1 MSGFEYEGEPVI
13 VSRDAGYSKVKL
25 LSPENIE
32 KSKRRINNPDIV
44 TGKYKLKEIFAEVG
58 IIVNPNAMT
67 FWFKK

>member
-1 MSGFEYEGEPVI
+1 MTKFEYEGEPVI

-32 KSKRRINNPDIV
+32 KSKQRINNPNIV
-44 TGKYKLKEIFAEVG
+44 SGRHKLKEIFAEVG
-58 IIVNPNAMT
+58 IIMNPDAMT